1 MTARLTPLVLS
12 VVTIAAWG
20 LVLGVSSGRAELV
33 VAVLPLLLGLLRIG
47 RTGAAAN
54 GWTLARALSAPRV
67 FEGERVTVTV
77 TVSAAQPVMLLE
89 LFEPLPPTLRL
100 ASGHNRGLFTLRAG
114 ERVEWRYELE
124 CVRRGRVNLGTVH
137 ARLWDRAGLQ
147 AAETSI
153 GLPGQLRV
161 YPRPLPLRR
170 LPAPRRM
177 QAFVGNYVAPS
188 LGEGIEPGDIRAFVP
203 GDRVR
208 HVNWRASLRFRQLFV
223 TQHHQERNA
232 DVVLMLD
239 TLTEAGAAPATTLDA
254 SVRAAAALTAGYLA
268 RKDRVG
274 LIEYCGPFRW
284 VRPGSGRA
292 HQERLFEALL
302 RADVMFSYVTQE
314 VALVPR
320 RVLPPQALVIAI
332 SPLIDPRFEKAL
344 VDLAARGFDLVV
356 LSPSPIPLVRR
367 ATRPSARADLA
378 CRLWALE
385 RRARADALQRRG
397 IAFVD
402 WDPAEPLEAA
412 LGGASRAR
420 RRGVT
425 R

>member
-1 MTARLTPLVLS
+1 MTTRLTPLVLS
-12 VVTIAAWG
+12 VVTVVAWG
-20 LVLGVSSGRAELV
+20 LVLGVLSGRAELV
-33 VAVLPLLLGLLRIG
+33 VVVLPLLLGLLRVG
-47 RTGAAAN
+47 RSHAPHR
-54 GWTLARALSAPRV
+54 WSLARALSAERV
-67 FEGERVTVTV
+67 FEGERVTVSVTV
-77 TVSAAQPVMLLE
+77 TAAERVPLIE

-100 ASGHNRGLFTLRAG
+100 VSGENRGLFTLGPGAS
-114 ERVEWRYELE
+114 VEWRYEVE
-124 CVRRGRVNLGTVH
+124 CVRRGQVGLGTVH
-137 ARLWDRAGLQ
+137 ARFWDRAGLE
-147 AAETSI
+147 AVETSVA
-153 GLPGQLRV
+153 LPGQLRV

-170 LPAPRRM
+170 LPGPRRM
-177 QAFVGNYVAPS
+177 QAFVGNYVARS
-188 LGEGIEPGDIRAFVP
+188 VGEGIEPGDIREFVP

-208 HVNWRASLRFRQLFV
+208 HVNWHASLRFRRLFV
-223 TQHHQERNA
+223 TQYHQERNA

-239 TLTEAGAAPATTLDA
+239 TLSEAGAPPATTLDA
-254 SVRAAAALTAGYLA
+254 SVRAAAALIAGYLG

-292 HQERLFEALL
+292 HHERLFEALL

-320 RVLPPQALVIAI
+320 RVLPPQALVVAI
-332 SPLIDPRFEKAL
+332 SPLLDPRFEKAL

-367 ATRPSARADLA
+367 TLRPSARGDLA

-385 RRARADALQRRG
+385 RRARADALSRVG
-397 IAFVD
+397 ITIVE

-412 LGGASRAR
+412 LGELTPAR
-420 RRGVT
+420 RR
-425 R
+425 RAAR

>member
-1 MTARLTPLVLS
+1 MTARLTPLALS
-12 VVTIAAWG
+12 VVTVSAWG
-20 LVLGVSSGRAELV
+20 LVLGVLSGRAELV
-33 VAVLPLLLGLLRIG
+33 VVVLPLLLGLLRVG
-47 RTGAAAN
+47 RTGVGR
-54 GWTLARALSAPRV
+54 GWSLARVLSAPRV

-77 TVSAAQPVMLLE
+77 TVSAEHPVALLE
-89 LFEPLPPTLRL
+89 VFEPLPATLRL
-100 ASGHNRGLFTLRAG
+100 VSGHNRGLFTLRPG
-114 ERVEWRYELE
+114 ESVEWRYEVE

-137 ARLWDRAGLQ
+137 ARLWDRPGLE
-147 AAETSI
+147 AAETSLH
-153 GLPGQLRV
+153 LPGQLRV

-170 LPAPRRM
+170 LPEPRRM

-188 LGEGIEPGDIRAFVP
+188 LGEGLEPGDIRAFVP

-223 TQHHQERNA
+223 TRYHQERNA

-239 TLTEAGAAPATTLDA
+239 TLTEAGVAPATTLDA
-254 SVRAAAALTAGYLA
+254 SIQAAAALATGYLA

-284 VRPGSGRA
+284 VRPSSGRA
-292 HQERLFEALL
+292 HHERLFEALL

-314 VALVPR
+314 VARVPP

-344 VDLAARGFDLVV
+344 IDLTARGFDLVV
-356 LSPSPIPLVRR
+356 LSPSPIALVRR
-367 ATRPSARADLA
+367 AMRTSAGADLA

-385 RRARADALQRRG
+385 RRARADALHRLG
-397 IAFVD
+397 ITVVD

-412 LGGASRAR
+412 LGALRPAR
-420 RRGVT
+420 RR
-425 R
+425 RLAR

>member
-1 MTARLTPLVLS
+1 M
-12 VVTIAAWG
+12 
-20 LVLGVSSGRAELV
+20 LGVLSGRAELAV
-33 VAVLPLLLGLLRIG
+33 VVLPLLLGLLRIG
-47 RTGAAAN
+47 RTVAARE
-54 GWTLARALSAPRV
+54 WSLARALSAPRV

-77 TVSAAQPVMLLE
+77 TVSADGPVPLLE

-100 ASGHNRGLFTLRAG
+100 VSGHNRGLFTLGPGRS
-114 ERVEWRYELE
+114 VEWRYEVE

-137 ARLWDRAGLQ
+137 ARFWDRAGLE
-147 AAETSI
+147 AGETSVR
-153 GLPGQLRV
+153 LPGQLRI

-170 LPAPRRM
+170 LPGPRRM

-188 LGEGIEPGDIRAFVP
+188 LGEGLEPGDIRAFVP

-223 TQHHQERNA
+223 TQYHQERNA

-239 TLTEAGAAPATTLDA
+239 TLAEAGAAPATTLDA
-254 SVRAAAALTAGYLA
+254 SIRAAAALVTGYLA

-284 VRPGSGRA
+284 VRPSSGRA
-292 HQERLFEALL
+292 HHERLFEALL
-302 RADVMFSYVTQE
+302 RADVMFSYVTQD

-332 SPLIDPRFEKAL
+332 SPLIDPRFERAL

-367 ATRPSARADLA
+367 AMRPSARADLA

-385 RRARADALQRRG
+385 RRARADALHRLG
-397 IAFVD
+397 ITIVD
-402 WDPAEPLEAA
+402 WDPAESLEAA
-412 LGGASRAR
+412 LGGLTPSR
-420 RRGVT
+420 RRGVV

>member
-1 MTARLTPLVLS
+1 MTTRLTPLALS
-12 VVTIAAWG
+12 VVTVVAWG
-20 LVLGVSSGRAELV
+20 LVLGVLSGRAELV
-33 VAVLPLLLGLLRIG
+33 VVVLPLLLGLLRVG
-47 RTGAAAN
+47 RSHAPRR
-54 GWTLARALSAPRV
+54 WSLARALSAERV
-67 FEGERVTVTV
+67 FEGERVTVSVTV
-77 TVSAAQPVMLLE
+77 TADERVPLLE

-100 ASGHNRGLFTLRAG
+100 VSGENRGLFTLG
-114 ERVEWRYELE
+114 PGGSVEWRYEVE
-124 CVRRGRVNLGTVH
+124 CVRRGQVGLGTVH
-137 ARLWDRAGLQ
+137 ARLWDRAGLE
-147 AAETSI
+147 AGETSVA
-153 GLPGQLRV
+153 LPGQLRV

-170 LPAPRRM
+170 LPGPRRM
-177 QAFVGNYVAPS
+177 QAFVGNYVARS
-188 LGEGIEPGDIRAFVP
+188 VGEGIEPGDIREFVP

-208 HVNWRASLRFRQLFV
+208 HVNWRASLRFRRLFV
-223 TQHHQERNA
+223 TQYHQERNA

-239 TLTEAGAAPATTLDA
+239 TLSEAGAPPATTLDA
-254 SVRAAAALTAGYLA
+254 SVRAAAALIAGYLG

-292 HQERLFEALL
+292 HHERLFEALL

-320 RVLPPQALVIAI
+320 RVLPPQALVVAI
-332 SPLIDPRFEKAL
+332 SPLLDPRFEKAL

-367 ATRPSARADLA
+367 TLRPSARGDLA

-385 RRARADALQRRG
+385 RRARADALSRVG
-397 IAFVD
+397 ITIVD

-412 LGGASRAR
+412 LGELTPAR
-420 RRGVT
+420 RR
-425 R
+425 RAAR

>member
-1 MTARLTPLVLS
+1 MTMRLTPLALS
-12 VVTIAAWG
+12 VVTVVAWG
-20 LVLGVSSGRAELV
+20 LILGVLSGRAELV
-33 VAVLPLLLGLLRIG
+33 IVVLPLLLGLVRVG
-47 RTGAAAN
+47 RTDAPRR
-54 GWTLARALSAPRV
+54 WSLARVLSAERV
-67 FEGERVTVTV
+67 FEGERVTVSVTV
-77 TVSAAQPVMLLE
+77 TADERVPLLE

-100 ASGHNRGLFTLRAG
+100 VSGENRGLFTLAPG
-114 ERVEWRYELE
+114 GSVEWRYEVE
-124 CVRRGRVNLGTVH
+124 CVRRGRVGLDTVH
-137 ARLWDRAGLQ
+137 ARHWDRAGLE
-147 AAETSI
+147 ACETSVT
-153 GLPGQLRV
+153 LPGQLRV
-161 YPRPLPLRR
+161 YPRPLRLRR
-170 LPAPRRM
+170 LPGPRRM

-188 LGEGIEPGDIRAFVP
+188 VGEGIEPGDIREFAP

-208 HVNWRASLRFRQLFV
+208 HVNWRASLRFRRLFV
-223 TQHHQERNA
+223 TQYHQERNA

-254 SVRAAAALTAGYLA
+254 SVRAAAALITGYLG

-284 VRPGSGRA
+284 VRPSSGRA

-314 VALVPR
+314 VGLVPR
-320 RVLPPQALVIAI
+320 RVLPPQALVVAI
-332 SPLIDPRFEKAL
+332 SPLLDPRFEKAL

-367 ATRPSARADLA
+367 ATRPSTRADLA

>member
-1 MTARLTPLVLS
+1 MTTRLTPLALS
-12 VVTIAAWG
+12 VVTVGAWG
-20 LVLGVSSGRAELV
+20 LVLGVLSGRAELV
-33 VAVLPLLLGLLRIG
+33 VVVLPLLLGLLRIG
-47 RTGAAAN
+47 RTGSSRN
-54 GWTLARALSAPRV
+54 WSLARAVSAARV

-77 TVSAAQPVMLLE
+77 TLSAGEPVPLLE

-100 ASGHNRGLFTLRAG
+100 VAGHNRGIFSVARG
-114 ERVEWRYELE
+114 QSVEWRYEVE
-124 CVRRGRVNLGTVH
+124 CVRRGRVSLGTVH
-137 ARLWDRAGLQ
+137 ARLWDRAGLESG
-147 AAETSI
+147 ETSVRV
-153 GLPGQLRV
+153 PWQLRV

-170 LPAPRRM
+170 LPGPRRM

-188 LGEGIEPGDIRAFVP
+188 IGEGLEPGDIRAFVP

-208 HVNWRASLRFRQLFV
+208 HVNWRASLRFGNLFV
-223 TQHHQERNA
+223 TQYHQERNA

-239 TLTEAGAAPATTLDA
+239 TLTEAGEPPATTLDV
-254 SVRAAAALTAGYLA
+254 SIRAAAALATAYLA

-284 VRPGSGRA
+284 VRPNSGRA
-292 HQERLFEALL
+292 HHERLFEALL

-332 SPLIDPRFEKAL
+332 SPLLDPRFEKAL
-344 VDLAARGFDLVV
+344 VDLAARGFDLAV
-356 LSPSPIPLVRR
+356 LSPSAIPLVRR
-367 ATRPSARADLA
+367 AMRPSASADLA

-385 RRARADALQRRG
+385 RRARADALQRLG
-397 IAFVD
+397 IPIVD

-412 LGGASRAR
+412 LGGLTRSR
-420 RRGVT
+420 RRGVA